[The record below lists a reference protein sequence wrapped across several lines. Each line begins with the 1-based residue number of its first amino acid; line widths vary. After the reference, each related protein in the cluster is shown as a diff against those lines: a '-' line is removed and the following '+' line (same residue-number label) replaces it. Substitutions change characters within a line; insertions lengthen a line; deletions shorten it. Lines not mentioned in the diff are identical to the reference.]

1 MYQIE
6 NLSFSFPNQKEV
18 LKNIS
23 LEIKNGEFLVI
34 CGVSG
39 CGKTTLLKHLKPSL
53 TPAGQKSG
61 NIRERPN
68 QRLHHEARYCCTG
81 E

>member
-34 CGVSG
+34 CGISG
-39 CGKTTLLKHLKPSL
+39 
-53 TPAGQKSG
+53 
-61 NIRERPN
+61 
-68 QRLHHEARYCCTG
+68 
-81 E
+81 